1 MNPEHRQEG
10 NEIAARLII
19 AVLEQRREGVL
30 GEELADLVL
39 REAELEGHAWK
50 RSTAARRVREALQD
64 ELLGDQLV
72 ITVGEGY
79 KLARYATPEE
89 LARAAE
95 LSELKA
101 GKHSR
106 RAERI
111 RTALERRKRELEAM
125 RQAAGRPPLEALF
138 GGAS

>member
-1 MNPEHRQEG
+1 MNPVTRQEG
-10 NEIAARLII
+10 NEIAARLIL
-19 AVLEQRREGVL
+19 AVLEGRRDGVL
-30 GEELADLVL
+30 GEELSQLVL
-39 REAELEGHAWK
+39 REAAAEGHAWK

-64 ELLGDQLV
+64 ELVDDQLV

-95 LSELKA
+95 LSDLKA
-101 GKHSR
+101 GKHAR

-111 RTALERRKRELEAM
+111 RLALERRKRELEAM
-125 RQAAGRPPLEALF
+125 RQAAGRPPLEAYF

>member
-10 NEIAARLII
+10 NELAARLIL
-19 AVLEQRREGVL
+19 AVLEGRRDGVL
-30 GEELADLVL
+30 GEELSRLVL
-39 REAELEGHAWK
+39 AESGRDGHAWK
-50 RSTAARRVREALQD
+50 PSTAARRVREALQD

-89 LARAAE
+89 LSRAAE

-101 GKHSR
+101 GKHAR

-138 GGAS
+138 GGAA